1 MSTPLRI
8 DFVSDISCTWCA
20 IALPT
25 LERAVANV
33 VMDATADF
41 NFQPF
46 ELNPQMPQGGQNLIE
61 HMEQK
66 YSLGIAQVHQ
76 HFDMTRRRGEEVG
89 FVFDLDDDSRIY
101 NTFDAHRLLH
111 WARLQGRQR
120 ELKHA
125 LFDSHF
131 TDRQDPGDREVLTAL
146 AESAGLDPA
155 QARTVLESDA
165 YSVEVRDGEREW
177 LKRGVQ
183 GVPAAIFNGRVAV
196 SGAQSQEAFENAIRS
211 ALADALD
218 EGAKNI

>member
-1 MSTPLRI
+1 MSKPLRI

-25 LERAVANV
+25 LERAVENV
-33 VMDATADF
+33 VIDAAADF

-66 YSLGIAQVHQ
+66 YGLGIGQVHQ

-111 WARLQGRQR
+111 WAKLQGRQR
-120 ELKHA
+120 ELKHE

-131 TDRQDPGDREVLTAL
+131 TDRQAPDDRDVLIRL

-155 QARTVLESDA
+155 EARTVLGSDA
-165 YSVEVRDGEREW
+165 YSSEVRDAEREW
-177 LKRGVQ
+177 LNRGVQ
-183 GVPAAIFNGRVAV
+183 GVPAVIFNGRVAV
-196 SGAQSQEAFENAIRS
+196 SGAQSQDVFENAIRS
-211 ALADALD
+211 ALADAPVD
-218 EGAKNI
+218 GAPTI